1 MDKRVLRE
9 RMRRKKRQMMI
20 RHYTKIGLCVIGMIL
35 AVVFMVRGIIIPIA
49 HHVAGGGSSDQT
61 VQAQADTEE
70 VQANSDAAVRQ
81 PLKGKSDT
89 DKVAAMTAGWHEDA
103 NGKWYQNTDG
113 TYFSN
118 GFQDIDGVTYSF
130 DENGY
135 IQTGWVEKGV
145 KDYYFNEDGSY
156 DPSKVRPMLALTFDD
171 GPGEYTDELLDCL
184 EQNNAH
190 ATFFML
196 GQNVSSYPD
205 APKRMLELGCE
216 IGSHSWDHTQLTT
229 IDLDAVAKQFS
240 DTDDALIQ
248 ACGQAASVA
257 RAPYGDGNS
266 DIYNTVNKP
275 FFMWSLDTEDWK
287 LLDADADY
295 SAVMNGDLTDGTI
308 ILMHDIHEPSVKCA
322 TEKLIPALIDQG
334 YKLVT
339 VSELAEAKDVTLQ
352 SASYSDF
359 WDSSLQAGRVAGYAG
374 NSSDSTDSS
383 DSSDGSITSDDSA
396 SADSTSADS
405 TDVSDGSTDS
415 TVSDG
420 SDGSSDGS
428 GDGSDGS
435 TDGSSDG
442 SDGSSDGNYDD
453 GSYDDGSYDDGSYD
467 DGSYDD
473 GSEEY

>member
-20 RHYTKIGLCVIGMIL
+20 RHYTKIGLSVAGLIL
-35 AVVFMVRGIIIPIA
+35 AVIFVVRGIIVPIA
-49 HHVAGGGSSDQT
+49 HRVAGGGSSNQT
-61 VQAQADTEE
+61 VQAQAETEEE
-70 VQANSDAAVRQ
+70 VQTSSDAAVRQ

-89 DKVAAMTAGWHEDA
+89 DKISTMTAGWHEDA
-103 NGKWYQNTDG
+103 NGKWYQNADG

-135 IQTGWVEKGV
+135 IQTGWVSKGV

-156 DPSKVRPMLALTFDD
+156 DPSQVRPMLALTFDD

-184 EQNNAH
+184 EENNAH

-196 GQNVSSYPD
+196 GKNVSAYPD

-229 IDLDAVAKQFS
+229 IDLDSVAKQFS
-240 DTDDALIQ
+240 DTDNALIQ
-248 ACGQAASVA
+248 ACGQAATVA

-287 LLDADADY
+287 LMDADADY

-308 ILMHDIHEPSVKCA
+308 ILMHDIHQPSVQA
-322 TEKLIPALIDQG
+322 ALRLIPDLIAQG

-339 VSELAEAKDVTLQ
+339 VSEMAEAKNVTLQ
-352 SASYSDF
+352 NACYVDF
-359 WDSSLQAGRVAGYAG
+359 WPSTLSNGDVPGYNG
-374 NSSDSTDSS
+374 GTD
-383 DSSDGSITSDDSA
+383 
-396 SADSTSADS
+396 ADA
-405 TDVSDGSTDS
+405 TDT
-415 TVSDG
+415 T
-420 SDGSSDGS
+420 DGSSS
-428 GDGSDGS
+428 GDGSDISDESG
-435 TDGSSDG
+435 DGSSDE
-442 SDGSSDGNYDD
+442 NYDD
-453 GSYDDGSYDDGSYD
+453 GSSDDGSSDDSEDYSDDSVDYGDGSDY
-467 DGSYDD
+467 
-473 GSEEY
+473 

>member
-35 AVVFMVRGIIIPIA
+35 AVVFVVRGIIIPIA

-89 DKVAAMTAGWHEDA
+89 DKIAAMTAGWHEDA

-171 GPGEYTDELLDCL
+171 GPGQYTDELLDCL

-196 GQNVSSYPD
+196 GQNVSAYPD

-216 IGSHSWDHTQLTT
+216 VGSHSWDHTQLTT

-287 LLDADADY
+287 LMDADADY
-295 SAVMNGDLTDGTI
+295 NAVMNGDLTDGTI

-374 NSSDSTDSS
+374 NSSDSEDSSEDGSDGS
-383 DSSDGSITSDDSA
+383 DSSDGS
-396 SADSTSADS
+396 
-405 TDVSDGSTDS
+405 DVSDGSSDEGDY
-415 TVSDG
+415 SDG
-420 SDGSSDGS
+420 SDESDY
-428 GDGSDGS
+428 
-435 TDGSSDG
+435 SDG
-442 SDGSSDGNYDD
+442 SDRKSVV
-453 GSYDDGSYDDGSYD
+453 
-467 DGSYDD
+467 
-473 GSEEY
+473 